1 MMKPRLNPF
10 DVAPELLQPML
21 ELEKAVR
28 SSGLELS
35 LIHLV
40 KTRAS
45 QLNGCAHC
53 IHMHTRDAR
62 AAGER
67 EERLYLLS
75 AWRESPLYTARER
88 AALEWTEALTLLADT
103 HAPDAAYAELA
114 SQFDEAERVKLSLLI
129 VAINGWNRLAVGFR
143 AVHPTGSDRAAA

>member
-1 MMKPRLNPF
+1 MKSRLNPF
-10 DVAPELLQPML
+10 EVAPELMTPML

-28 SSGLELS
+28 SSGLELR

-40 KTRAS
+40 KIRAS
-45 QLNGCAHC
+45 QLNGCAYC

-62 AAGER
+62 AAGEH

-88 AALEWTEALTLLADT
+88 AALQWTEALTLVADT

-114 SQFDEAERVKLSLLI
+114 NHFDEVERVKLSMLV
-129 VAINGWNRLAVGFR
+129 VAINGWNRIAVGFR
-143 AVHPTGSDRAAA
+143 QVHPDSSDRAAA